1 MPSLRSLLGLAL
13 ASAPIA
19 LAQTYTD
26 CDPMNKTCTADTG
39 LDQWTI
45 TTDFTEG
52 ETAFAKSWVKA
63 DGTTIT
69 FGDKGAIFNIS
80 KEGEAP
86 TIETDFY
93 IFFGKIEVTM
103 QAAPGTGIVSSVV
116 MESDDLDEIDWEILG
131 GNTTSV
137 ETNYFG
143 KGNTTSYDRAIYYTV
158 EEPET
163 KMHNYTVDWTED
175 SIKWYVDGTLVR
187 TLEYADAYNGYD
199 FPQTPVRVKIGSW
212 DGGASTEAE
221 GTIEWAGGETNFDDA
236 PFVMYVES
244 VTITNYNPAKSY
256 TWTDKTGDYD
266 SIKAS
271 NSSASSNLNTTSSTA
286 TVTGSV
292 STTTLS
298 NGVVSTVT
306 STSTSSSSSSSSFSQ
321 STSTSAA
328 GAKVVAVSFVSIA
341 SILAGLFLV

>member
-1 MPSLRSLLGLAL
+1 MPSFRSLLGFGLAAASL
-13 ASAPIA
+13 AV
-19 LAQTYTD
+19 AQTSTD
-26 CDPMNKTCTADTG
+26 CNPLNKTCTADTA

-45 TTDFTEG
+45 TTNFSSG
-52 ETAFAKSWVKA
+52 GKSAFSKSWTKA

-93 IFFGKIEVTM
+93 IFFGKVEVTM
-103 QAAPGTGIVSSVV
+103 QAAPGTGIVSSIV

-131 GNTTSV
+131 GNTTSC

-143 KGNTTSYDRAIYYTV
+143 KGNTSSYDRAVYYAV
-158 EEPET
+158 ESPET
-163 KMHNYTVDWTED
+163 VMHTYTVDWTAEWV
-175 SIKWYVDGTLVR
+175 KWYVDSELVR
-187 TLEYADAYNGYD
+187 TLNYDDAYNGYD

-221 GTIEWAGGETNFDDA
+221 GTIEWAGGKTDFDDA

-256 TWTDKTGDYD
+256 NWTDETGAYD

-271 NSSASSNLNTTSSTA
+271 NSSTSSNLNTTSSTA
-286 TVTGSV
+286 TSTGSV
-292 STTTLS
+292 ATTTFS
-298 NGVVSTVT
+298 DGSVATVT
-306 STSTSSSSSSSSFSQ
+306 STSTDTGSSSFSQ
-321 STSTSAA
+321 STGTSAA
-328 GAKVVAVSFVSIA
+328 GVKEVTISLLSAA
-341 SILAGLFLV
+341 SIFAGLFLL